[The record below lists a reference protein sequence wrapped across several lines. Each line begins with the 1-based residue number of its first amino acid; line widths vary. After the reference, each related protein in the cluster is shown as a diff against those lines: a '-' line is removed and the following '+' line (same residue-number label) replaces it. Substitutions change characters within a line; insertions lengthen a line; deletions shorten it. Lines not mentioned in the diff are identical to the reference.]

1 MRYGSL
7 SLGLENLW
15 VVADRILW
23 SNLLY
28 SLLQYRGYA
37 DGPKLSRELSAH
49 FTSRFIFYVEDRWS
63 IEPELSTRGD
73 WYDSA
78 GWSNW
83 DRWSWNLRVSVNY
96 RFGAGLF

>member
-1 MRYGSL
+1 MTCSL
-7 SLGLENLW
+7 DHLW

-23 SNLLY
+23 SNSISSDLMYDEYESGSSPRHRWHVILA
-28 SLLQYRGYA
+28 SLF
-37 DGPKLSRELSAH
+37 S
-49 FTSRFIFYVEDRWS
+49 FYVEDRWS

-96 RFGAGLF
+96 RFGARLF